1 MVKMGLLHTVRLLN
15 VEVLVC
21 LLVLLSLLAGTVLV
35 GLCHLIATSLR
46 WLSSASFASPSE
58 AADVVTS
65 FSPPNA

>member
-1 MVKMGLLHTVRLLN
+1 MGLLHTVRLLN

-35 GLCHLIATSLR
+35 GLYHLIATSLR
-46 WLSSASFASPSE
+46 WVSQSSASFASPS
-58 AADVVTS
+58 

>member
-1 MVKMGLLHTVRLLN
+1 MGLLHTVRLLN

-46 WLSSASFASPSE
+46 WLSQSSASFASPSE